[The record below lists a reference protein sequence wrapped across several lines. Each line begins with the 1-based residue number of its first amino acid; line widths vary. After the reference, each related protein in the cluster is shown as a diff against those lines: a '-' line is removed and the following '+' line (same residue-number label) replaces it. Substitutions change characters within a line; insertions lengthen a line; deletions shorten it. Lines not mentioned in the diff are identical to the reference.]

1 MGRLGEGGLHGCDE
15 VGLVVV
21 VVRVGFTL
29 RGVGGLGGGGW

>member
-21 VVRVGFTL
+21 VRVGFTL